1 VRDSPEGRVCVAL
14 GIVLMLCAL
23 ALASSVDGARA
34 AEQRGPLELLCG
46 IAQPI
51 DALLHCA
58 RDSTGNEPAPEQHG
72 DDGAQPVSG
81 AGVNETPPVS
91 ATTPRYVDDL
101 LLVKFRPT
109 ASSREQESAL
119 RDAGVE
125 PVRRIAKLN
134 VTVVQMPAARRDAAL
149 VRLRSSSAVS
159 FVEKDAVVERLA
171 TTPNDTNWPLQWGLR
186 QADFP
191 AAWDRTRGA
200 DSVVVAV
207 LDTGVDGTVPDL
219 QDSVRGGYNALTP
232 EVAAADDNGHGTAV
246 AGVIAARTNNREGIA
261 GICWTCSVLPIKVLA
276 ASGIGDTV
284 FVAAGI
290 VHAVDAGARV
300 ITMSLGGPADEETL
314 DQAVAY
320 ALARGAILVAAAGNA
335 GTSTPFYPAAI
346 PGVISVAASDQSDR
360 LYSWSSFGDTVDV
373 AAPGCNPAPSSTGGY
388 VQFCGTSSATP
399 VVAGLVALML
409 SLRPAAARE
418 TVIAA
423 IDSTALPIAGG
434 IRHGRIDAAAALAA
448 FAGAT
453 PSSPSTAPASNAE
466 QSSTRTLR
474 GRLSRSVSARAYRRS
489 IEGALTTAILRFTGQ
504 RVLTL
509 AIRGGTGAI
518 LARVRGRSPLR
529 LAHELPPGTY
539 DFVISGRRAKAAF
552 SLVYAARVQR
562 P

>member
-1 VRDSPEGRVCVAL
+1 
-14 GIVLMLCAL
+14 
-23 ALASSVDGARA
+23 
-34 AEQRGPLELLCG
+34 
-46 IAQPI
+46 
-51 DALLHCA
+51 
-58 RDSTGNEPAPEQHG
+58 
-72 DDGAQPVSG
+72 
-81 AGVNETPPVS
+81 
-91 ATTPRYVDDL
+91 
-101 LLVKFRPT
+101 
-109 ASSREQESAL
+109 
-119 RDAGVE
+119 
-125 PVRRIAKLN
+125 
-134 VTVVQMPAARRDAAL
+134 
-149 VRLRSSSAVS
+149 
-159 FVEKDAVVERLA
+159 
-171 TTPNDTNWPLQWGLR
+171 
-186 QADFP
+186 
-191 AAWDRTRGA
+191 
-200 DSVVVAV
+200 
-207 LDTGVDGTVPDL
+207 
-219 QDSVRGGYNALTP
+219 
-232 EVAAADDNGHGTAV
+232 
-246 AGVIAARTNNREGIA
+246 
-261 GICWTCSVLPIKVLA
+261 
-276 ASGIGDTV
+276 
-284 FVAAGI
+284 
-290 VHAVDAGARV
+290 
-300 ITMSLGGPADEETL
+300 MSLGGPTDEETL

-360 LYSWSSFGDTVDV
+360 LYAWSSFGDTVDV

-418 TVIAA
+418 AVIAA
-423 IDSTALPIAGG
+423 IDSTALPIADR

-474 GRLSRSVSARAYRRS
+474 GRLSRSVSARTYRRS

-509 AIRGGTGAI
+509 AIRGRTGAI

-529 LAHELPPGTY
+529 LVHELPPGAY

-552 SLVYAARVQR
+552 SLVYAARVHR